1 MYYNYK
7 HLIFTIDYLNLLYQ
21 GQHLIF
27 ANCLWELKYYYIT
40 VLLIRSLM
48 ILIILQPFGWK
59 LQYFNVYMHSRFSVC
74 KNIYISRRRFSLS
87 LAIFSVMRNGNLNKF
102 SHLKHAL
109 LCIVWTFLSN
119 LPSNPDRVRSP
130 QVWISEIV
138 LYNKSILKRKELK
151 KIELLF
157 LPYS

>member
-1 MYYNYK
+1 MGVK
-7 HLIFTIDYLNLLYQ
+7 ILLHY
-21 GQHLIF
+21 
-27 ANCLWELKYYYIT
+27 
-40 VLLIRSLM
+40 SLAYPVSDDPNNPEGPLDGSYS
-48 ILIILQPFGWK
+48 ILMCTCTQ
-59 LQYFNVYMHSRFSVC
+59 FSDC
-74 KNIYISRRRFSLS
+74 KNIYISRRRVSLS

-151 KIELLF
+151 KI
-157 LPYS
+157 